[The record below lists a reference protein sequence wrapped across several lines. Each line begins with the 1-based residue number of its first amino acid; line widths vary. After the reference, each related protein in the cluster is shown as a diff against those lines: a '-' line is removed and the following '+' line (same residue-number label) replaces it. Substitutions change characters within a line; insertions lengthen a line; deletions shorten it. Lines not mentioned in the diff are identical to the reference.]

1 VSRSYLVAVYE
12 FKDAVRRKSFW
23 FMTLLFPLLILGLSL
38 GNTYLADMGTD
49 SLADTLGGRG
59 EQAAAGYVDQ
69 ADFMKLP
76 PNVPPE
82 LLRPFATEAEARGA
96 LETGEIGSFY
106 LIPPEFLQ
114 STEVTLVQEELQPLS
129 FGSTGPLF
137 DYVLSYSL
145 LGETRLAAAF
155 SEPLSRV
162 EVQGDAAGGG
172 EETTLTVGA
181 ELVPFAMLF
190 ILFFILVSSS
200 SYLLQSVTKEK
211 ENRTAEV
218 LLLSVTPRGLMAGKV
233 AGLGAVAL
241 TQMAIW
247 IGGALVAL
255 WQFGGIPDLASLG
268 ISWVLFIWLVAY
280 LLLGFVAY
288 GSILAALGALVP
300 SQREG
305 AQLMFAVLLPLMI
318 PLWFNYILTSHPN
331 GIPAVALSLFPLTAP
346 VAMVMR
352 LAAAAVPVWQPL
364 LGLTGLGVTAY
375 LFVLVGARIFRADTL
390 LSADTFSRRRLVE
403 ALRGRRV

>member
-1 VSRSYLVAVYE
+1 
-12 FKDAVRRKSFW
+12 
-23 FMTLLFPLLILGLSL
+23 MTLLFPLLILGLSL

-49 SLADTLGGRG
+49 SLADTLGGG
-59 EQAAAGYVDQ
+59 EQAAVGYVDQ
-69 ADFMKLP
+69 ADFIKLP
-76 PNVPPE
+76 PNVPSE

-129 FGSTGPLF
+129 FGGTGPLF
-137 DYVLSYSL
+137 EYVLSYSL

-162 EVQGDAAGGG
+162 EVQGDAVGGG

-218 LLLSVTPRGLMAGKV
+218 LFL
-233 AGLGAVAL
+233 
-241 TQMAIW
+241 
-247 IGGALVAL
+247 
-255 WQFGGIPDLASLG
+255 
-268 ISWVLFIWLVAY
+268 WLVAY

-364 LGLTGLGVTAY
+364 LGLAGLGVTAY